1 MNKINIFSSL
11 SVLAFL
17 VACSSGGSTAPG
29 GETLKAEVNEVDKTI
44 TTRSPSCEITATSAV
59 FNPEGT
65 VNTVH
70 YELSGNK
77 LIIDDETEFSG
88 NNSSI
93 YGTWT
98 SSGPEC
104 TQMNMCEIVNISQTS
119 VSHQIDVS
127 KVCAFDY
134 FSSEFSGMDEG
145 VAAEVKKIDCSN
157 GTATMGDLVITL
169 KINEYSATKQSMT
182 VSTADTSCTL
192 ITETKPLTE
201 ALCTVANKD
210 KIEDDMYTTGNGDE
224 FFGCYIGLIF
234 GGMDLGDFDLGD
246 FEMLTAKAQVKA
258 FSKALSSLK

>member
-17 VACSSGGSTAPG
+17 VACSSGGGSTAPA
-29 GETLKAEVNEVDKTI
+29 GETLKAEINEADKTI

-65 VNTVH
+65 VNTVN

-77 LIIDDETEFSG
+77 LIIDGETEFSG

-104 TQMNMCEIVNISQTS
+104 TQMNMCEIVNIGQTS
-119 VSHQIDVS
+119 VSHQTDVS

-134 FSSEFSGMDEG
+134 FSSQFSGMDEG
-145 VAAEVKKIDCSN
+145 VEAEVNKIDCSN
-157 GTATMGDLVITL
+157 GTATMGNLVITL

-192 ITETKPLTE
+192 ITEIKPLTE

-210 KIEDDMYTTGNGDE
+210 KINDDMYSSGNEEE
-224 FFGCYIGLIF
+224 FFGCYMGILF
-234 GGMDLGDFDLGD
+234 GGMDFGDV
-246 FEMLTAKAQVKA
+246 EMLTAKAQVKA
-258 FSKALSSLK
+258 FSKALKSIK